1 MVESV
6 GKVGVGRVDVC
17 AGSRIVMG
25 DAGRAKRVG
34 RRSNRLASAIN
45 GCNASSI
52 PSRRSSINKLLALSF
67 WYRTS
72 FSNSL
77 VVH

>member
-6 GKVGVGRVDVC
+6 GKVGVGRVGAR
-17 AGSRIVMG
+17 AGSQIVMG

-45 GCNASSI
+45 GHSVLSI
-52 PSRRSSINKLLALSF
+52 PSRRNSINKLSALSF
-67 WYRTS
+67 
-72 FSNSL
+72 
-77 VVH
+77 